1 MVFPTAAGDYAIAAA
16 KRGPFRSRLPQ
27 RSGARHRARSDRAF
41 AMGAERRPPMP
52 KAPSEKTLAE
62 LAADMHT
69 RAEGLTHLMARAEM
83 ELRRTEAQLR
93 ATTYMLVA
101 SIAAAVSAAS
111 AAIAAASAAYVAFL
125 GGR

>member
-1 MVFPTAAGDYAIAAA
+1 
-16 KRGPFRSRLPQ
+16 
-27 RSGARHRARSDRAF
+27 
-41 AMGAERRPPMP
+41 MP

-93 ATTYMLVA
+93 ATTYI
-101 SIAAAVSAAS
+101 SI
-111 AAIAAASAAYVAFL
+111 
-125 GGR
+125 GCDCRR

>member
-1 MVFPTAAGDYAIAAA
+1 
-16 KRGPFRSRLPQ
+16 
-27 RSGARHRARSDRAF
+27 
-41 AMGAERRPPMP
+41 MP
-52 KAPSEKTLAE
+52 KAPSEKTLDE
-62 LAADMHT
+62 LATDMHT

>member
-1 MVFPTAAGDYAIAAA
+1 
-16 KRGPFRSRLPQ
+16 
-27 RSGARHRARSDRAF
+27 
-41 AMGAERRPPMP
+41 MP

-69 RAEGLTHLMARAEM
+69 RAEGLTHLMAKAEI

-101 SIAAAVSAAS
+101 SIAAAVPAGTVERGERKRTAAEVSKSEQDHGWTSA
-111 AAIAAASAAYVAFL
+111 F
-125 GGR
+125 GGRAVMQRTARFAVMHNAA